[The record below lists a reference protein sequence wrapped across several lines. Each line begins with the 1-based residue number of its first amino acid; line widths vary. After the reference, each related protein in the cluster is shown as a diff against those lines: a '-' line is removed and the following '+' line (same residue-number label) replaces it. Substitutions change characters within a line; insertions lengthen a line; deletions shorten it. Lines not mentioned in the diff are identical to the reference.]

1 MTLMLII
8 LDGWGL
14 REQREA
20 NAIKLGHVPNFN
32 RLWESGA
39 YPITTL
45 GASAESVGLP
55 TGQIGGSEVGHL
67 NIGAGTVPF
76 TDLSFIDH
84 EVKTGD
90 ILNNT
95 VLNDAMDRAARHGTL
110 HLMGLVSDGGVHS
123 QMRHLKSL
131 ISMAKARGV
140 TRLAVHAFTDGRDV
154 PPNTGKGFIEELKA
168 YLTETNSGQ
177 IATVIGR
184 YYAMDR
190 DERWDRLEVAYR
202 AMVDGTADLTV
213 SDPVEA
219 VSRSYAAGVTDEFI
233 LPNIVSFDGL
243 PTAKIQDG
251 DTIIGFNFRGD
262 RMRQL
267 YRALMEP
274 DFAEFKHTRRHD
286 LHFVTMAT
294 WGDEITAP
302 RAFIAPKPKT
312 CLSEVMS
319 KHALNQLHMAETEKF
334 PHVTFFFNGQR
345 DEPFPG
351 EQRIMV
357 PSPKEVATYDLKPEM
372 SAVELTDRAV
382 EAIRSRK
389 YDFILLN
396 YANGD
401 MVGHTGVLDAAI
413 KAVETVDHE
422 LGRLLN
428 ALSEVDATALVTAD
442 HGNCETMVDPET
454 GLPHTAHTL
463 NRVPFIIVPP
473 QSVNFGLR
481 AGVLANIAPT
491 ILELMKIPVPPEMDA
506 GSLIVR

>member
-1 MTLMLII
+1 MLMLIV

-20 NAIKLGHVPNFN
+20 NAIKMGHVPYFN

-39 YPITTL
+39 YPTTTL

-55 TGQIGGSEVGHL
+55 AGQIGGSEVGHL
-67 NIGAGTVPF
+67 NIGSGTIPF
-76 TDLSFIDH
+76 TDLTYIDH
-84 EVKTGD
+84 EVQTGG
-90 ILNNT
+90 ILSNT
-95 VLNDAMDRAARHGTL
+95 VLIEAMDRAAKSGTL
-110 HLMGLVSDGGVHS
+110 HLIGLVSDGGVHS

-131 ISMAKARGV
+131 IDMAKARGV
-140 TRLAVHAFTDGRDV
+140 TRLAIHAFTDGRDV
-154 PPNTGKGFIEELKA
+154 PPNSGLGFIRELQD
-168 YLTETNSGQ
+168 YLSNTGVGR

-190 DERWDRLEVAYR
+190 DKRWDRLEVAYR
-202 AMVDGTADLTV
+202 AMVEGDAAQSVTNAV
-213 SDPVEA
+213 AAVE
-219 VSRSYAAGVTDEFI
+219 RSYAAGTTDEFI
-233 LPNIVSFDGL
+233 LPYVVTTDGK
-243 PTAKIQDG
+243 PTAIIDDG

-267 YRALMEP
+267 YRALIDP
-274 DFAEFKHTRRHD
+274 SFGEFNHKRRHD

-312 CLSEVMS
+312 SLAEILS
-319 KHALNQLHMAETEKF
+319 KHALNQLHMAETEKY

-345 DEPFPG
+345 DEPYPG
-351 EQRIMV
+351 EQRVLV
-357 PSPKEVATYDLKPEM
+357 PSPKDVATYDLKPEM
-372 SAVELTDRAV
+372 SAIPLTDKAV

-413 KAVETVDHE
+413 KAVEVVDSQ
-422 LGRLLN
+422 LGRLLE
-428 ALSEVDATALVTAD
+428 ACSDVGATVMVTAD

-454 GLPHTAHTL
+454 GLPHTSHTL
-463 NRVPFIIVPP
+463 NRVPFILITP
-473 QSVNFGLR
+473 QAVNFGLK

-491 ILELMKIPVPPEMDA
+491 VLELMKVAVPPEMDA